1 MYDIYIQYYKLRYKK
16 KNFKSFK
23 QMVINELGIFDYLLF
38 LGDIDGMKNFLVNGL
53 GTSSV
58 SMSGYV
64 GDGLSY

>member
-1 MYDIYIQYYKLRYKK
+1 
-16 KNFKSFK
+16 
-23 QMVINELGIFDYLLF
+23 MVINDLGIFDYLLF